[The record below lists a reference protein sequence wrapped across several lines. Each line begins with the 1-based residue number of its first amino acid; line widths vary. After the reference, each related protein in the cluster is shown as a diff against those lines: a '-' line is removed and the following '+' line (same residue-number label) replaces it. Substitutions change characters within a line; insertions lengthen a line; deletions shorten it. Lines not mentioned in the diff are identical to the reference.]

1 MVMEESFEIPDIDQI
16 KDLGFAKFLLRILMQ
31 SLNQQAEAAE
41 QAAEAAKQQAAT
53 NTQLLETVASLTHE
67 VSELQRALFG
77 QKSER
82 VVPVDREIARRIR
95 AIESAEQAA
104 ERAAKSKAKRD
115 AKREQRRDET
125 PTEVVDHLVDARFCR
140 GCGASLEHAD
150 VLSDEVSEEYEFVPA
165 RVIRREHHR
174 HRVVCNC
181 GCFTKG
187 ELPPRV
193 VEGGLYGPGLHA
205 HVVVAKCADSTPLD
219 RQARAFKRA
228 HVPLS
233 KSTLCDL
240 FHRTAEYL
248 SPIADE
254 ILRQVA
260 SSSHIN
266 ADETSIK
273 VQMKGECRRAFLW
286 DFIAKNEAG
295 QTMVAYRFS
304 PNRSGHTPIEIL
316 GDSTGVL
323 QVDGFTGYNK
333 VTTPEK
339 RDRAGCWAHA
349 RRKFFA
355 ARETTPEEAEHA
367 INLIRQIYE
376 VEYEAAEKDFL
387 GSDKHRA
394 LRNTKSRKI
403 VDELM
408 TWAKEQKQHQ
418 RPKSPLGA
426 ALTYVVNQQKT
437 LELFLNDPR
446 IRLDNNIAEQH
457 LRLIA
462 LGRKNFLFVGHDE
475 AGKNLA
481 TLQTLVSTCLANE
494 INPQTYLTDVLLRI
508 QEHPQSKIAQLLP
521 WNWTPEPRSQ

>member
-1 MVMEESFEIPDIDQI
+1 MDMEESFEIPDLDEIQ
-16 KDLGFAKFLLRILMQ
+16 DLGSAKFLLKLLLK
-31 SLNQQAEAAE
+31 SSEQQAQTITKLSTTIE
-41 QAAEAAKQQAAT
+41 QLRHELA
-53 NTQLLETVASLTHE
+53 E
-67 VSELQRALFG
+67 VSRALFG

-82 VVPVDREIARRIR
+82 VVPIDREIARRVR
-95 AIESAEQAA
+95 AVETPEQAV
-104 ERAAKSKAKRD
+104 ERLAKSKAKRD
-115 AKREQRRDET
+115 AKREQRRDST
-125 PTEVVDHLVDARFCR
+125 PTEVIEHQVDARFCR
-140 GCGASLEHAD
+140 GCGASLEDAD
-150 VLSDEVSEEYEFVPA
+150 ALSDEVSEEYEFVPA
-165 RVIRREHHR
+165 RVIRREHRR
-174 HRVVCNC
+174 HRLVCNC

-187 ELPPRV
+187 DLPARV

-219 RQARAFKRA
+219 RQARGFKRA
-228 HVPLS
+228 DVPLS

-240 FHRTAEYL
+240 FHRTAEHL
-248 SPIADE
+248 SPISEE
-254 ILRQVA
+254 ILRLVA

-273 VQMKGECRRAFLW
+273 IQTKDECRRGFLW
-286 DFIAKNEAG
+286 DFIAKNDNG
-295 QTMVAYRFS
+295 HTMVAYRFS
-304 PNRSGHTPIEIL
+304 PTRSGHTPIEVL

-355 ARETTPEEAEHA
+355 ALETSPKPAEHA
-367 INLIRQIYE
+367 IDLIRQIYE
-376 VEYEAAEKDFL
+376 IEYEAAEKDFL
-387 GSDKHRA
+387 GNDKHRA
-394 LRNTKSRKI
+394 LRNIKSRKI
-403 VDELM
+403 VDEFM
-408 TWAKEQKQHQ
+408 TWAKEQKAQQ
-418 RPKSPLGA
+418 RPKSPLGV

-437 LELFLNDPR
+437 LELFLDDPKV
-446 IRLDNNIAEQH
+446 RLDNNIAEQH

-475 AGKNLA
+475 AGRNLA

-508 QEHPQSKIAQLLP
+508 QDHPQSQLAQLLP
-521 WNWTPEPRSQ
+521 WNWAIEPRSQ

>member
-1 MVMEESFEIPDIDQI
+1 MDMEESFEIPDLDEIQ
-16 KDLGFAKFLLRILMQ
+16 DLGSAKFLLKLLLK
-31 SLNQQAEAAE
+31 SSEQQAQTIAKLSATIE
-41 QAAEAAKQQAAT
+41 QLRHELA
-53 NTQLLETVASLTHE
+53 E
-67 VSELQRALFG
+67 VSRALFG

-82 VVPVDREIARRIR
+82 VVPIDREIARRKR
-95 AIESAEQAA
+95 DSETPEQAA
-104 ERAAKSKAKRD
+104 ERQAKAKATRD
-115 AKREQRRDET
+115 SKREKRRDET
-125 PTEVVDHLVDARFCR
+125 PTEVVEHRVEEVQCPQ
-140 GCGASLEHAD
+140 CGVSLNEAD
-150 VLSDEVSEEYEFVPA
+150 VLADEVSEEYEFVPA

-174 HRVVCNC
+174 QRLVCKC

-187 ELPPRV
+187 DLPARV

-205 HVVVAKCADSTPLD
+205 HIVVAKCADSTPLD
-219 RQARAFKRA
+219 RQARGFKRA
-228 HVPLS
+228 GVPLS

-240 FHRTAEYL
+240 FHRTAEHL
-248 SPIADE
+248 SPISEE

-260 SSSHIN
+260 ASSHIN
-266 ADETSIK
+266 ADETSMKI
-273 VQMKGECRRAFLW
+273 QTKGECRRGFLW
-286 DFIAKNEAG
+286 DFIAKNDAG

-304 PNRSGHTPIEIL
+304 PNRSGHTPIEVL

-323 QVDGFTGYNK
+323 QVDGYTGYNK

-355 ARETTPEEAEHA
+355 ALETSPQDAEHA
-367 INLIRQIYE
+367 IDLIRQIYE

-387 GSDKHRA
+387 GTDKHRA
-394 LRNTKSRKI
+394 LRSTKSRKI
-403 VDELM
+403 VDTFM
-408 TWAKEQKQHQ
+408 MWAKEQKDLQ
-418 RPKSPLGA
+418 RPKSPLGV

-437 LELFLNDPR
+437 LELFLNDPK

-475 AGKNLA
+475 AGRNLA
-481 TLQTLVSTCLANE
+481 TLQTLVSTCLAND

-508 QEHPQSKIAQLLP
+508 QDQPQSRIAELLP
-521 WNWTPEPRSQ
+521 WNWAVEPRSQ